1 MCSVGFLNVTVR
13 VIENIGLFWL
23 AHALLGSLHLLEED
37 AVKEAKWEMQ
47 EMVCEGLLPQFTM
60 EEAVMELVL
69 EAKCWAEVELECV
82 MRLDDETGRVED
94 EINKLRELIVEI
106 IQHRDDA
113 ESRQRLSREIIRR
126 RHYITQIKESVSAI
140 QSELD
145 TIRTIGQPWLKI
157 RKPCQAMGSQ
167 GAYCH

>member
-1 MCSVGFLNVTVR
+1 M
-13 VIENIGLFWL
+13 
-23 AHALLGSLHLLEED
+23 
-37 AVKEAKWEMQ
+37 KEVKWEMQ
-47 EMVCEGLLPQFTM
+47 EMMSEGLLPQFTM

-69 EAKCWAEVELECV
+69 EAKSWAEVELECV

-106 IQHRDDA
+106 IQNRDDA

-140 QSELD
+140 EAELD
-145 TIRTIGQPWLKI
+145 TIRTMGRPWLKLQD
-157 RKPCQAMGSQ
+157 PCQAMGSQ